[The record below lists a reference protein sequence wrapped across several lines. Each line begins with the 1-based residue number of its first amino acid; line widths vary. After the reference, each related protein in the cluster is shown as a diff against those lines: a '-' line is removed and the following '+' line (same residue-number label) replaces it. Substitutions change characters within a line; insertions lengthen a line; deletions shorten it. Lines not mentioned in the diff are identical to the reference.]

1 MTFINKE
8 ELLKALEKK
17 YGNLEDRSGCN
28 IRTEKGYNWL
38 SVSDIVNVI
47 DRCTEFEDIKE

>member
-1 MTFINKE
+1 MAFINKE
-8 ELLKALEKK
+8 ELLKALEKR

-47 DRCTEFEDIKE
+47 DRCTEYED